1 MLASTAPSPVQ
12 GSTATSRLV
21 YLVKVLAA
29 AVAFACLVYFSDTS
43 TLVAV
48 LKEADYRFVAA
59 GSAIFLYGQYLAAQR
74 WRGVLA
80 SGELGVSRFDAF
92 RLNLVGTF
100 VGNFLPGQGSGDLV
114 KSAFLFGRFPGRR
127 AFLLASVVYDR
138 LLGLSAML
146 ALAVAG
152 ILLLGAVAS
161 DWSLVSTAGWM
172 LGLVVVLVAVL
183 ALFHRLQPFR
193 GFFRERLGKR
203 FAGFS
208 GEIAELFRNRRLFV
222 RSFALSM
229 IFQLSWA
236 LSLWMM
242 LRAVR
247 DTVPL
252 VPVLL
257 AAPLS
262 VLIASVPISLGGLGV
277 REGAF
282 SLLMQR
288 FGISADVATA
298 GALLSL
304 VPLLFASF
312 LGAGLASKRYARQ
325 GRAT

>member
-1 MLASTAPSPVQ
+1 LASTAPSPIQ
-12 GSTATSRLV
+12 GGTATSRLV
-21 YLVKVLAA
+21 YLLKVLAA

-74 WRGVLA
+74 WRGVLV
-80 SGELGVSRFDAF
+80 SGELGVSRFEAF

-100 VGNFLPGQGSGDLV
+100 IGNFLPGQGSGDLV

-146 ALAVAG
+146 TLAVAG
-152 ILLLGAVAS
+152 ILLLGAVAG
-161 DWSLVSTAGWM
+161 DWSLLSTAGWT
-172 LGLVVVLVAVL
+172 LGLVVALATVA
-183 ALFHRLQPFR
+183 ALFRQLLPF
-193 GFFRERLGKR
+193 GNFFRDRLGKR

-208 GEIAELFRNRRLFV
+208 GEIAELFGNRRLFA

-242 LRAVR
+242 LLAVR
-247 DTVPL
+247 DAVPL
-252 VPVLL
+252 APVLL

-262 VLIASVPISLGGLGV
+262 VLIASLPISLGGLGV

-282 SLLMQR
+282 SLLIQR

-304 VPLLFASF
+304 TPLLIASC
-312 LGAGLASKRYARQ
+312 LGGYFICFKFPRQ
-325 GRAT
+325 IQI

>member
-1 MLASTAPSPVQ
+1 MATTSPNPLQ
-12 GSTATSRLV
+12 GSKPVSRLV
-21 YLVKVLAA
+21 YFLKVLAA
-29 AVAFACLVYFSDTS
+29 AVAFACLVYFSDTN
-43 TLVAV
+43 TLVAA
-48 LKEADYRFVAA
+48 LKQADYRFVAA

-74 WRGVLA
+74 WLGVLA
-80 SGELGVSRFDAF
+80 SGELGVSRFEAF

-100 VGNFLPGQGSGDLV
+100 IGNFLPGQGSGDLV
-114 KSAFLFGRFPGRR
+114 KSAFLFGHFPGRR

-146 ALAVAG
+146 TLAVAG
-152 ILLLGAVAS
+152 IFLLGVLAS
-161 DWSLVSTAGWM
+161 DWSLVSTIGWM
-172 LGLVVVLVAVL
+172 LGVVVALAAVL
-183 ALFHRLQPFR
+183 AFFHRLQPFR

-242 LRAVR
+242 LRAVS
-247 DTVPL
+247 DTVQL
-252 VPVLL
+252 VPVLV

-282 SLLMQR
+282 SLVMQR
-288 FGISADVATA
+288 FGVSADVATA

-312 LGAGLASKRYARQ
+312 LGACLASKSYARQ

>member
-1 MLASTAPSPVQ
+1 MASTTPSPLQ
-12 GSTATSRLV
+12 GSKPVSRLV
-21 YLVKVLAA
+21 YLLKVLAA
-29 AVAFACLVYFSDTS
+29 GVAFTGLVYFSDIS
-43 TLVAV
+43 ALVAA

-80 SGELGVSRFDAF
+80 SGELGISRFEAF

-100 VGNFLPGQGSGDLV
+100 IGNFLPGQGSGDLV

-146 ALAVAG
+146 TLAVAG
-152 ILLLGAVAS
+152 ILLLGVVAS
-161 DWSLVSTAGWM
+161 DWSLVSTVGWM
-172 LGLVVVLVAVL
+172 LGVVVVLAAVAV
-183 ALFHRLQPFR
+183 LFHRLQQF
-193 GFFRERLGKR
+193 GNFFRNRLGTR

-208 GEIAELFRNRRLFV
+208 GEIAELFGNRRLFA

-242 LRAVR
+242 LRAAR
-247 DTVPL
+247 DAVPL
-252 VPVLL
+252 APVLL

-312 LGAGLASKRYARQ
+312 LGAGLASKAYTRQ